1 MMKKSRFK
9 FLSWLLVSIL
19 LISSYI
25 PILPIGIGLDT
36 EKVSAATEPL
46 MASATISIEP
56 STVDTNTA
64 LTTSPSL
71 TGVTTWYY
79 DGVTD
84 IIDNSSGKLLGQAY
98 RYRTSSG
105 VEKTMISEGS
115 VGTWADA
122 LNGNRSYVIDKV
134 TSGIRYSFQPP
145 TPKQYFNRYLIT
157 EVFDAAGVSYTTT
170 GNMIRVNL
178 SKGPEVTNFAIKEKP
193 SIGAC
198 YPLNSEI
205 TVELTVEEN
214 AINSNDLKVQ
224 VYVEYPN
231 SRQASIVQ
239 DYKSTSGKFTTS
251 FKHKIQKDEPFN
263 FYIRA
268 YDGIERLDVDS
279 SMLQKTVGSVSPV
292 GKKIEGCSAY
302 DIQQDEVAIPMYNY
316 STNTLL
322 TAGQLGDGAL
332 LVRTNNNLRSYP
344 SNTTAWMGPQR
355 YPTIYRGHP
364 DDKGKLVPNINT
376 TFEVETKNGTENI
389 KAYRFP
395 FVHLSGPVNPSVAKP
410 NSMIHNSMPSTSY
423 NVQDAKYFD
432 YNNVSTM
439 FNGNPSHVLDAY
451 KYDIINQSSRKS
463 YGEYYWIRDL
473 AERAGGDATN
483 DGSGGDNNTFLQII
497 QTDFPD
503 IEVFELKKEN
513 SYKKNEK
520 LNFNF
525 NGFEYVSNTR
535 SGLQR
540 NIVQWSITIVE
551 GPNNGGVIKGQINSN
566 KSTNNP
572 NKPYMKRY
580 DGKYQSAATN
590 FTPKEDGMYTVELK
604 VVDQVQRESIKR
616 LKFKIGEGGG
626 EILLPPEE
634 IIKINTP
641 PVAYVSADSIHYWPE
656 VNNIKTSAIDLDE
669 DDVLTE
675 TLTVDNKIADNAW
688 QSPRVTEKTKRNV
701 LFTVDDGNGGK
712 ASATTTFETWPT
724 LPTAATDLGGTL
736 KVNRA
741 VTLDAKASDRVSP
754 VHVAPLE
761 YSQTTWKITPITPGL
776 TGSDIK
782 ERVSS
787 DKSIKQLLFKKPG
800 KYLVEVTVTNIYD
813 ETSEVY
819 KRELEVVEDEVP
831 VAEFTVDKATYLRA
845 KADSKQTTIKLTDTS
860 HSNDN
865 DLIDQRI
872 WYVEFDSNNDGYFG
886 TPMDGG
892 KQVIDSGNKVS
903 VTYKTKHVGDY
914 RFSLEVKEKFGQP
927 TYEEFVLPHEYLRD
941 NSDVIDENGS
951 VGAYLLPSNFNKLG
965 HDVGVKVDNV
975 PPIIDF
981 GVKRKNKVEV
991 VLDFGGMDIATQQ
1004 HQTGNRPGS
1013 GTNNG
1018 GGGGTY
1024 NHKYYTYNTTEKN
1037 SLTAY
1042 AGKLESDLRMKG
1054 LDVTVTVDNNYF
1066 KVIDQDGTCIQNIPV
1081 WNWVDYGYYL
1091 YDSYTGSSPYSGSW
1105 NVTSS
1110 SSKDIY
1116 TETTEYMT
1124 QTCTQPCTNNGGA
1137 GWSWVTGGGGFKP
1150 GDTYTD
1156 EYKKTVRSF
1165 SHTEYSA
1172 SLSMYVPDMRFEVTN
1187 YQNEGCSY
1195 TEQVDTTDF
1204 VTDFAN
1210 HNYSTA
1216 DYKYY
1221 YRMDRNKWTWVNN
1234 TTKRNQIINKVKSS
1248 DVYFWNN
1255 SDNTLRLDAQL
1266 LNSASGKEGQYT
1278 QYDTLNLQSNVQRIR
1293 DFLINKYMILEDP
1306 ENFTIVQG
1314 DEIDY
1319 TTVYEDFENDPEL
1332 KREWKFDHDTTSIN
1346 GRVIDGQPS
1355 SPVAQSGLYI
1365 SSPMQLNEVGTFTV
1379 TLRAKDNPLSDV
1391 GNDGRFAEYQKW
1403 SDEEIVRE
1411 YKINVHRRPIA
1422 DFIPTVAA
1430 GTLKLTLDP
1439 STSYDPDHVTNWSDI
1454 GIAERGIVEYTWEKY
1469 VLDGVEYSGKPPAT
1483 LQALKDYYIT
1493 LRVKD
1498 IDGAYG
1504 SVTKLVST
1512 KNVNLKPV
1520 ALFDSPS
1527 IVLNTS
1533 VLTDTTTQY
1542 YIRDRSY
1549 DPNGDALT
1557 NYRWTIKRQ
1566 SDGVQVWTGA
1576 NPPKSFASIGLG
1588 KGKYLLGL
1596 TVWDI
1601 PKYPPSL
1608 QSDLYEQEIEV
1619 IVNNPPTSCFELSRT
1634 AVSVASIPCTDGQ
1647 TSPHTL
1653 WVDEPIIYT
1662 DKSSDPDGHTLIN
1675 YSWIVEKVDAAEGE
1689 EHTWNTGSPPID
1701 FNQFGGI
1708 GKYKITQRV
1717 FDNPP
1722 SPLPSLSDDY
1732 VRYFNVEKGPQAPYA
1747 MFEYAP
1753 LTLIAGDT
1761 INLNDTSFD
1770 VDGEVIEWE
1779 WKIVAPNGTTTT
1791 QKNQNPKINNA
1802 QEGIYKVTLNVWD
1815 NTLPTKLKSKIPAYK
1830 EITVGKKILK
1840 PPTAIFVWEP
1850 YKPFLGETFVLDPS
1864 ASYDLDGTIVSYTWS
1879 IKSKEGVI
1887 TSSTSKTPS
1896 IVADSQ
1902 FYDITLTVRD
1912 NDGLTGSITER
1923 INVDIARLVP
1933 LVTHTPDWKTFWV
1946 GEGFDEDVNTFLA
1959 GEKFVIELKTTPA
1972 NRVEGSV
1979 NFGGTVGP
1987 INIPSSSFKLIS
1999 TSKFEYVW
2007 QTTLWREDFENIQLG
2022 GYLFNFTGYHP
2033 TNNPTV
2039 TSNGVYL
2046 IEIVGNVYEPLN
2058 FHRNF

>member
-1 MMKKSRFK
+1 MLF
-9 FLSWLLVSIL
+9 
-19 LISSYI
+19 
-25 PILPIGIGLDT
+25 DT
-36 EKVSAATEPL
+36 EIVSAAEPTQQRTAL
-46 MASATISIEP
+46 TIAP
-56 STVDTNTA
+56 STADTNTA
-64 LTTSPSL
+64 LSSSPSL
-71 TGVTTWYY
+71 EGEVTWYY

-84 IIDNSSGKLLGQAY
+84 IIDNSSGQLLGHAY

-105 VEKTMISEGS
+105 VTKTMISEGS
-115 VGTWADA
+115 VGDWADI
-122 LNGNRSYVIDKV
+122 LNGNRSNVINKV
-134 TSGIRYSFQPP
+134 TNGTKYSFQPP
-145 TPKQYFNRYLIT
+145 SPKQYFNRYMIS
-157 EVFDAAGVSYTTT
+157 EVFDAAGVTYTNT
-170 GNMIRVNL
+170 GNMIRVNI
-178 SKGPEVTNFAIKEKP
+178 SNAPKVTNFVIKDKP
-193 SIGAC
+193 TIGAC

-205 TVELTVEEN
+205 TIELTVQEN
-214 AINSNDLKVQ
+214 VVNSNKLSAE
-224 VYVEYPN
+224 VYIEYPN
-231 SRQASIVQ
+231 SNEAAIIQN
-239 DYKSTSGKFTTS
+239 YKNLSTDTSGKVTTS
-251 FKHKIQKDEPFN
+251 FKHTIRIDEPFN

-268 YDGIERLDVDS
+268 YDGLERLDIDS
-279 SMLQKTVGSVSPV
+279 SSLQRTVGTVSPV
-292 GKKIEGCSAY
+292 GLMIEACAVYNIEQDDASIPIY
-302 DIQQDEVAIPMYNY
+302 DY
-316 STNTLL
+316 SGNTLL
-322 TAGQLGDGAL
+322 RSSLEQSTGTLA
-332 LVRTNNNLRSYP
+332 RTNDNMKAYP
-344 SNTTAWMGPQR
+344 SNTTAWMGPLR
-355 YPTIYRGHP
+355 YPTIYKGHP
-364 DDKGKLVPNINT
+364 DDGGKALANNT
-376 TFEVETKNGTENI
+376 TFDVETKYSNKESI
-389 KAYRFP
+389 SAFRFP
-395 FVHLSGPVNPSVAKP
+395 FIHLSGPINPSVAKF
-410 NSMIHNSMPSTSY
+410 NQMMHNSVTSTSF
-423 NVQDAKYFD
+423 NVQETKYFN
-432 YNNVSTM
+432 YSNVESM
-439 FNGNPSHVLDAY
+439 FNGNSSYVLDTTPKQNITNMATT
-451 KYDIINQSSRKS
+451 QS

-473 AERAGGDATN
+473 TERAGGDAGN
-483 DGSGGDNNTFLQII
+483 DSGGGKNNTFLQII

-503 IEVFELKKEN
+503 IELFELKKDN
-513 SYKKNEK
+513 AYKKNEK
-520 LNFNF
+520 INFNF
-525 NGFEYVSNTR
+525 NGFEYVSDTKN
-535 SGLQR
+535 GLKR
-540 NIVQWSITIVE
+540 NIVEWSVTIVD
-551 GPNNGGVIKGQINSN
+551 GPKADTIKGQLNSN
-566 KSTNNP
+566 KNSNNAK
-572 NKPYMKRY
+572 KPAMKRY
-580 DGKYQSAATN
+580 DGKYQSGTTS
-590 FTPKEDGMYTVELK
+590 FTPKEDGIYTVELK
-604 VVDQVQRESIKR
+604 IVDQVQRASTKR

-626 EILLPPEE
+626 EIIIPPGEV
-634 IIKINTP
+634 IKINTP

-669 DDVLTE
+669 DDVLIE
-675 TLTVDNKIADNAW
+675 TLTVDGKSADKAW

-724 LPTAATDLGGTL
+724 QPEAATDLGGTL

-741 VTLDAKASDRVSP
+741 VTLDAKASDRRSP
-754 VHVAPLE
+754 VHVAPIE
-761 YSQTTWKITPITPGL
+761 YSRTTWKVTPITPGL

-813 ETSEVY
+813 ETSEVH
-819 KRELEVVEDEVP
+819 KRELKIVEDKVP

-886 TPMDGG
+886 TPIDGG

-903 VTYKTKHVGDY
+903 VNYKTKHVGDY

-941 NSDVIDENGS
+941 NSDVINESGS
-951 VGAYLLPSNFNKLG
+951 VSAYLLPSNFNKLG

-975 PPIIDF
+975 PPLIDF

-1004 HQTGNRPGS
+1004 HQTGSRPGS
-1013 GTNNG
+1013 GINNG

-1024 NHKYYTYNTTEKN
+1024 NHKYYTYNTTDKN

-1042 AGKLESDLRMKG
+1042 AGTLEADLRMKG

-1066 KVIDQDGTCIQNIPV
+1066 KVYDQDGTCIQNIPV
-1081 WNWVDYGYYL
+1081 WNWVDYGYYM
-1091 YDSYTGSSPYSGSW
+1091 YDSYTGSSPYSGGW
-1105 NVTSS
+1105 DVTSS
-1110 SSKDIY
+1110 SSRDIY
-1116 TETTEYMT
+1116 TETTEWMT
-1124 QTCTQPCTNNGGA
+1124 QTCTQPCSNNGA
-1137 GWSWVTGGGGFKP
+1137 SGWSWSTGGGGFKP

-1156 EYKKTVRSF
+1156 EYSRTVKTF

-1172 SLSMYVPDMRFEVTN
+1172 SLRMYVPDMRFEVTN

-1210 HNYSTA
+1210 HNYSNA

-1221 YRMDRNKWTWVNN
+1221 YRMDRNKWSWVNN
-1234 TTKRNQIINKVKSS
+1234 AAKRNQIINKVKSS
-1248 DVYFWNN
+1248 NVYFWNN
-1255 SDNTLRLDAQL
+1255 SNNTLRLDAQI
-1266 LNSASGKEGQYT
+1266 LNLATGKEGQYT
-1278 QYDTLNLQSNVQRIR
+1278 QYDTMNLQSNVQRIR
-1293 DFLINKYMILEDP
+1293 DLLINKYMIVEDP

-1332 KREWKFDHDTTSIN
+1332 KREWKFVHDTTSIN

-1355 SPVAQSGLYI
+1355 SPIAQSGLYI
-1365 SSPMQLNEVGTFTV
+1365 SSPMQLNEVGTYTV

-1391 GNDGRFAEYQKW
+1391 GNDGRFADYQKW
-1403 SDEEIVRE
+1403 SDEETVRE

-1422 DFIPTVAA
+1422 DFKPTVAA

-1439 STSYDPDHVTNWSDI
+1439 STSFDPDHVTNWSDI

-1469 VLDGVEYSGKPPAT
+1469 VLDGVEYSGKPPTT

-1512 KNVNLKPV
+1512 KNVNLKPI

-1533 VLTDTTTQY
+1533 VLNDDTTQY

-1576 NPPKSFASIGLG
+1576 NPPTSFASIGLG

-1601 PKYPPSL
+1601 PKYPPAL

-1619 IVNNPPTSCFELSRT
+1619 IVNNPPFSCFELSRST
-1634 AVSVASIPCTDGQ
+1634 ISVTSIPCTDGQ

-1653 WVDEPIIYT
+1653 WIDEAIIYT
-1662 DKSSDPDGHTLIN
+1662 DKSSDPDGHSLIN
-1675 YSWIVEKVDAAEGE
+1675 YSWIVEKLDAAEGE
-1689 EHTWNTGSPPID
+1689 EHTWNTGSPPTD

-1732 VRYFNVEKGPQAPYA
+1732 VRYFNVEIGPQAPYA

-1761 INLNDTSFD
+1761 INITDTSFD

-1779 WKIVAPNGTTTT
+1779 WKIVAPNGTTTS
-1791 QKNQNPKINNA
+1791 QKTQNPKITNA
-1802 QEGIYKVTLNVWD
+1802 QEGTYKVTLNVWD
-1815 NTLPTKLKSKIPAYK
+1815 DTLPTKLKSKIPAYK
-1830 EITVGKKILK
+1830 EITVEKKILK

-1850 YKPFLGETFVLDPS
+1850 YKPFLGETFNLDPT
-1864 ASYDLDGTIVSYTWS
+1864 ASFDLDGTIVSYSWS
-1879 IKSKEGVI
+1879 IKSKEGAV
-1887 TSSTSKTPS
+1887 TSSASKNPS
-1896 IVADSQ
+1896 VVADSQ
-1902 FYDITLTVRD
+1902 YYDITLTVRD
-1912 NDGLTGSITER
+1912 NDGLTGSITDR

-1933 LVTHTPDWKTFWV
+1933 LVTHTPDWKTFWT

-1959 GEKFVIELKTTPA
+1959 GEKFVIELTTTPA

-1979 NFGGTVGP
+1979 NFGGTVGL
-1987 INIPSSSFKLIS
+1987 IDIPSSSFKLIS
-1999 TSKFEYVW
+1999 TSKYEYVW
-2007 QTTLWREDFENIQLG
+2007 QTTLWREDFENIPLG
-2022 GYLFNFTGYHP
+2022 GYLFNFTGHHP
-2033 TNNPTV
+2033 ANNPTV

-2046 IEIVGNVYEPLN
+2046 IEIVGNVYEPLG
-2058 FHRNF
+2058 FHRNL